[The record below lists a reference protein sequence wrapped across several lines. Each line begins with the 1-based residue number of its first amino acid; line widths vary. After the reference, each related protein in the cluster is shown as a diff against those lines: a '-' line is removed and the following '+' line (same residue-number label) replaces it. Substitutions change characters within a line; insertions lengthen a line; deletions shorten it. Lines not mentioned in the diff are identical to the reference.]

1 MHPLEMVKKEIAGTT
16 ISDTDQ
22 QKFVWFLE
30 RMPERYLIDI
40 LDMSRE
46 DENFLEFLWSNYS
59 KKDQAFKTG
68 DQTLIDDVLREE
80 KNMLDQMNHE

>member
-1 MHPLEMVKKEIAGTT
+1 MVKKEIAGTT
-16 ISDTDQ
+16 LSLDEQ
-22 QKFVWFLE
+22 GKFIWFLE

-68 DQTLIDDVLREE
+68 DQTLIDDVLKEE